1 MNDAAGKPGG
11 SPEREPEQEE
21 KRPNLILLYSLLA
34 LALIAAMT
42 FAALVVWPFYR
53 QR

>member
-1 MNDAAGKPGG
+1 MEQ
-11 SPEREPEQEE
+11 ERESES
-21 KRPNLILLYSLLA
+21 KGPNLVLLYSLLA

-42 FAALVVWPFYR
+42 FAALVVWPFYK